1 AASPCIASCSDRRF
15 VVCFSAMATA
25 PSAPILRRRIS
36 RRALPA
42 PIQRG
47 VEATLAPAA
56 PASPEALPLPRVVH
70 LTTSYPR
77 HAEDFAGRF
86 VADVVEGLERRGLD
100 VSVLAPGGY
109 RDFGLAYG
117 GGLVHNLKRRPW
129 LAPLLLVSMIRA
141 V

>member
-1 AASPCIASCSDRRF
+1 
-15 VVCFSAMATA
+15 MATA
-25 PSAPILRRRIS
+25 AGTPTFRRRTS
-36 RRALPA
+36 RRAIPA

-47 VEATLAPAA
+47 VEATLVPAV
-56 PASPEALPLPRVVH
+56 PASPAALLLPRVVH

-100 VSVLAPGGY
+100 VSVLAPGDY

-117 GGLVHNLKRRPW
+117 GGLVHNVKRRPW

-141 V
+141 VRRTARRGD